1 MQCAVEYSVAKGGG
15 RSFVQQGSK
24 REKAFK
30 TQAVHTVHVPFFK
43 KILYQFEKIKQ
54 NSKNTSKSK
63 SLGLKVSSSFNQEDK
78 NSKSNFSSVQ
88 GC

>member
-30 TQAVHTVHVPFFK
+30 TQAVHTVPFFQEECL
-43 KILYQFEKIKQ
+43 INL
-54 NSKNTSKSK
+54 KN
-63 SLGLKVSSSFNQEDK
+63 
-78 NSKSNFSSVQ
+78 
-88 GC
+88 

>member
-30 TQAVHTVHVPFFK
+30 TQAVHTVPFFSRK
-43 KILYQFEKIKQ
+43 CLINL
-54 NSKNTSKSK
+54 KN
-63 SLGLKVSSSFNQEDK
+63 
-78 NSKSNFSSVQ
+78 
-88 GC
+88 